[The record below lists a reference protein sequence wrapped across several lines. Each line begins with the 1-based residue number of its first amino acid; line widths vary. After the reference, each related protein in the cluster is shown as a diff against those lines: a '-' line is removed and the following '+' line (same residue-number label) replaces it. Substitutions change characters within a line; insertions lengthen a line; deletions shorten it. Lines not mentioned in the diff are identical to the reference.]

1 MSNRK
6 KAKRSQRRQKELTPT
21 FVFKRGK
28 RTIHFIADKVVIF
41 RLMRSLHGRFWGV
54 AGVLIMIG
62 GFTACFLIR
71 PDLWQ
76 VSTAFSDFGSD
87 VKTAP
92 WFAGAMFFGAYGL
105 WRWRNYLRRTL
116 KHSKPVIWLTGFTVA
131 GLYVA
136 ALMPVAWQPW
146 PHRIHMAAV
155 AVVGISMAATVVVDS
170 LLTRTSRK
178 KRFSAWWRMSRFI
191 SFSMIL
197 IGGWLTLGSA
207 TLVGWYNV
215 ALLGEMLMLAGY
227 TIWVVDKTYHGEGSR
242 SALSKMLK
250 KVVLI
255 D

>member
-1 MSNRK
+1 MATKRK
-6 KAKRSQRRQKELTPT
+6 SKKKQANTT
-21 FVFKRGK
+21 IVFKRGK
-28 RTIHFIADKVVIF
+28 RTIHLIADKVVIF
-41 RLMRSLHGRFWGV
+41 RLMRNLHGRFWGV

-71 PDLWQ
+71 PDLWT

-92 WFAGAMFFGAYGL
+92 WFAAAMFFGAYGL

-136 ALMPVAWQPW
+136 ALMPVAWEPW
-146 PHRIHMAAV
+146 PHRIHMIAV
-155 AVVGISMAATVVVDS
+155 AVAGISMAATVVVDT

-178 KRFSAWWRMSRFI
+178 RRFSAWWRMGRFI
-191 SFSMIL
+191 SFSMIV
-197 IGGWLTLGSA
+197 IGGWLTFGSA
-207 TLVGWYNV
+207 TGVDWYQV
-215 ALLGEMLMLAGY
+215 ALLGECLMLGGY
-227 TIWVVDKTYHGEGSR
+227 TIWVIDKTYHGEGSR
-242 SALSKMLK
+242 SALSRMLK

>member
-1 MSNRK
+1 MATKK
-6 KAKRSQRRQKELTPT
+6 KAKKQKQQELSPT
-21 FVFKRGK
+21 FVVRRGK
-28 RTIHFIADKVVIF
+28 RTIHLIADKVVIF

-71 PDLWQ
+71 PDLWH

-92 WFAGAMFFGAYGL
+92 WFAAAMFFGAYGL

-136 ALMPVAWQPW
+136 ALMPVAWEPW
-146 PHRIHMAAV
+146 PYRIHMAAV
-155 AVVGISMAATVVVDS
+155 TVVAVSMAATVVVDT

-178 KRFSAWWRMSRFI
+178 KRFSAYWRMSRFI
-191 SFSMIL
+191 SFSLII
-197 IGGWLTLGSA
+197 IGGWLTFGSA
-207 TLVGWYNV
+207 AVVGWYSL
-215 ALLGEMLMLAGY
+215 ALLGETLMLFGY
-227 TIWVVDKTYHGEGSR
+227 AIWVIDKTYHGEGSR

-250 KVVLI
+250 KIVLV

>member
-1 MSNRK
+1 MAKKHKNRYRK
-6 KAKRSQRRQKELTPT
+6 PNESAPT

-28 RTIHFIADKVVIF
+28 RTVHFIADKVVIF

-54 AGVLIMIG
+54 AGMLIMIG
-62 GFTACFLIR
+62 GFTACFIIR
-71 PDLWQ
+71 PDLWT

-92 WFAGAMFFGAYGL
+92 WFAAAMFFGAYGL

-136 ALMPVAWQPW
+136 ALMPVAWEPW
-146 PHRIHMAAV
+146 PHRIHMVAV
-155 AVVGISMAATVVVDS
+155 AVAGISMAATVVVDT

-178 KRFSAWWRMSRFI
+178 KKFSSWWRMGRFV
-191 SFSMIL
+191 SFSSIV

-207 TLVGWYNV
+207 NNVGWYDV
-215 ALLGEMLMLAGY
+215 SLLGECLMLAGY
-227 TIWVVDKTYHGEGSR
+227 AIWVIDKTYHGEGSR

>member
-1 MSNRK
+1 MAK
-6 KAKRSQRRQKELTPT
+6 KQTAKRRKSAPPT
-21 FVFKRGK
+21 STVVIRRGK
-28 RTIHFIADKVVIF
+28 RTIHVIADEVIIF
-41 RLMRSLHGRFWGV
+41 RLMRNLHGRFWGV
-54 AGVLIMIG
+54 AGALIMLG

-71 PDLWQ
+71 PDMLH

-92 WFAGAMFFGAYGL
+92 WFAAAMFFGAYGL

-136 ALMPVAWQPW
+136 ALMPVAWEPW
-146 PHRIHMAAV
+146 PYRIHMAAV
-155 AVVGISMAATVVVDS
+155 TVVGISMAATVVVDT

-178 KRFSAWWRMSRFI
+178 RRFSAWWRMSRFLA
-191 SFSMIL
+191 FSLIV
-197 IGGWLTLGSA
+197 IGGWLTFGSA
-207 TLVGWYNV
+207 TMIGWYHV
-215 ALLGEMLMLAGY
+215 ALLGETLMLVGY
-227 TIWVVDKTYHGEGSR
+227 TIWVIDKTYHGEGSR

>member
-1 MSNRK
+1 MAK
-6 KAKRSQRRQKELTPT
+6 KQTAKRRKSAPPT
-21 FVFKRGK
+21 STVVIRRGK
-28 RTIHFIADKVVIF
+28 RTIHVIADKVIIF
-41 RLMRSLHGRFWGV
+41 RLMRNLHGRFWGV
-54 AGVLIMIG
+54 AGVLIMLG

-71 PDLWQ
+71 PDMLD

-92 WFAGAMFFGAYGL
+92 WFAAAMFFGAYGL

-136 ALMPVAWQPW
+136 ALMPVAWEPW
-146 PHRIHMAAV
+146 PYRIHMAAV
-155 AVVGISMAATVVVDS
+155 TVVGISMAATVVVDT

-178 KRFSAWWRMSRFI
+178 RRFSAWWRMSRFLA
-191 SFSMIL
+191 FSLIV
-197 IGGWLTLGSA
+197 IGGWLTFGSA
-207 TLVGWYNV
+207 TMIGWYHV
-215 ALLGEMLMLAGY
+215 ALLGETLMLVGY
-227 TIWVVDKTYHGEGSR
+227 TIWVIDKTYHGEGSR

>member
-1 MSNRK
+1 MAK
-6 KAKRSQRRQKELTPT
+6 KQTAKRRKSAPPT
-21 FVFKRGK
+21 STVVIRRGK
-28 RTIHFIADKVVIF
+28 RTIHVIADKVIIF
-41 RLMRSLHGRFWGV
+41 RLMRNLHGRFWGV
-54 AGVLIMIG
+54 AGVLIMLG

-71 PDLWQ
+71 PDMLH

-92 WFAGAMFFGAYGL
+92 WFAAAMFFGAYGL

-136 ALMPVAWQPW
+136 ALMPVAWEPW
-146 PHRIHMAAV
+146 SYRIHMAAV
-155 AVVGISMAATVVVDS
+155 TVVGISMAATVVVDT

-178 KRFSAWWRMSRFI
+178 RRFSAWWRMSRFLA
-191 SFSMIL
+191 FSLIV
-197 IGGWLTLGSA
+197 IGGWLTFGSA
-207 TLVGWYNV
+207 TMIGWYHV
-215 ALLGEMLMLAGY
+215 ALLGETLMLVGY
-227 TIWVVDKTYHGEGSR
+227 TIWVIDKTYHGEGSR

>member
-1 MSNRK
+1 MATKRKTKRK
-6 KAKRSQRRQKELTPT
+6 KQPVTTSRFVIRRGRK
-21 FVFKRGK
+21 
-28 RTIHFIADKVVIF
+28 TIHFIADRVVIF
-41 RLMRSLHGRFWGV
+41 RLMRNLHGRFWGV

-71 PDLWQ
+71 PDLWHI
-76 VSTAFSDFGSD
+76 STAFSDFGSD

-92 WFAGAMFFGAYGL
+92 WFAAAMFFGAYGL

-136 ALMPVAWQPW
+136 ALMPVSWEPW
-146 PHRIHMAAV
+146 PYRIHMIAV
-155 AVVGISMAATVVVDS
+155 AVVGFSMAATVVVDS

-178 KRFSAWWRMSRFI
+178 KRFSSWWRISRFV
-191 SFSMIL
+191 SFSLII
-197 IGGWLTLGSA
+197 IGGWLTFGSA
-207 TLVGWYNV
+207 TVIGWYHV
-215 ALLGEMLMLAGY
+215 ALLGEVLMLAGY
-227 TIWVVDKTYHGEGSR
+227 TIWVIDKTYHGEGSR

>member
-1 MSNRK
+1 MAK
-6 KAKRSQRRQKELTPT
+6 KQTAKRRKSAPPT
-21 FVFKRGK
+21 STVVIRRGK
-28 RTIHFIADKVVIF
+28 RTIHVIADKVIIF
-41 RLMRSLHGRFWGV
+41 RLMRNLHGRFWGV
-54 AGVLIMIG
+54 AGVLIMLG

-71 PDLWQ
+71 PDMLH

-92 WFAGAMFFGAYGL
+92 WFAAAMFFGAYGL

-136 ALMPVAWQPW
+136 ALMPVAWEPW
-146 PHRIHMAAV
+146 PYRIHMAAV
-155 AVVGISMAATVVVDS
+155 TVVGISMAATVVVDT

-178 KRFSAWWRMSRFI
+178 RRFSAWWRMSRFLA
-191 SFSMIL
+191 FSLIV
-197 IGGWLTLGSA
+197 IGGWLTFGSA
-207 TLVGWYNV
+207 TMIGWYHV
-215 ALLGEMLMLAGY
+215 ALLGETLMLVGY
-227 TIWVVDKTYHGEGSR
+227 TIWVIDKTYHGEGSR

>member
-1 MSNRK
+1 MAK
-6 KAKRSQRRQKELTPT
+6 KQTAKRRKSAPPT
-21 FVFKRGK
+21 STVVIRRGK
-28 RTIHFIADKVVIF
+28 RTIHVIADKVIIF
-41 RLMRSLHGRFWGV
+41 RLMRNLHGRFWGV
-54 AGVLIMIG
+54 AGVLIMLG

-71 PDLWQ
+71 PDMLH

-92 WFAGAMFFGAYGL
+92 WFAAAMFFGAYGL

-136 ALMPVAWQPW
+136 ALMPVAWEPW
-146 PHRIHMAAV
+146 PYRIHMAAV
-155 AVVGISMAATVVVDS
+155 TVVGVSMAATVVVDT

-178 KRFSAWWRMSRFI
+178 RRFSAWWRMSRFLA
-191 SFSMIL
+191 FSLIV
-197 IGGWLTLGSA
+197 IGGWLTFGSA
-207 TLVGWYNV
+207 TMIGWYHV
-215 ALLGEMLMLAGY
+215 ALLGETLMLVGY
-227 TIWVVDKTYHGEGSR
+227 TIWVIDKTYHGEGSR

>member
-1 MSNRK
+1 MAK
-6 KAKRSQRRQKELTPT
+6 KQTAKRRKSAPPT
-21 FVFKRGK
+21 STVVIRRGK
-28 RTIHFIADKVVIF
+28 RTIHVIADKVIIF
-41 RLMRSLHGRFWGV
+41 RLMRNLHGRFWGV
-54 AGVLIMIG
+54 AGVLIMLG

-71 PDLWQ
+71 PDMLD

-92 WFAGAMFFGAYGL
+92 WFAAAMFFGAYGL

-136 ALMPVAWQPW
+136 ALMPVAWEPW
-146 PHRIHMAAV
+146 PYRIHMAAV
-155 AVVGISMAATVVVDS
+155 TVVGVSMAATVVVDT

-178 KRFSAWWRMSRFI
+178 RRFSAWWRMSRFLA
-191 SFSMIL
+191 FSLIV
-197 IGGWLTLGSA
+197 IGGWLTFGSA
-207 TLVGWYNV
+207 TMIGWYHV
-215 ALLGEMLMLAGY
+215 ALLGETLMLVGY
-227 TIWVVDKTYHGEGSR
+227 TIWVIDKTYHGEGSR